1 MRCVIVMLG
10 DVRRRNPVQK
20 LRGERQMRLATLLRQ
35 TTAVAAIG
43 LGAVLAGTPAA
54 QAGFYVQTNLVSD
67 IAGLGVITD
76 PVLKNSWGVSE
87 SPTSPFW
94 VSDQGTN
101 VTTLYNVSGASTV
114 AKVNIN
120 PPPIGNNNVAIP
132 TTGAGPQGPTGQV
145 NNSNTAAFHIGGANG
160 PPARFIFANLNGTIS
175 AWAGGLTATI
185 QATTQGAIYTGLAI
199 DSVSNRLY
207 AADGKQNRIDV
218 FDSAFLPVSPPG
230 GFVNPNLPAGLVP
243 FNVQNIGGRIYVTY
257 AAAGGRPAQ
266 IAAPE
271 GSGAVAVFDTDGN
284 FISQVVSGS
293 KLASPWGI
301 ALAPSTFGDFA
312 NDLLVGNFS
321 FVASEINAFDPTTGA
336 LEGTINVDP
345 GAGNLPGGLWAL
357 SFGNGK
363 AGGSPN
369 ILYFTDG
376 INNERDGLFA
386 SLTVPEPSS
395 MLLLAP
401 VLGLVA
407 LRRARR
413 QD

>member
-1 MRCVIVMLG
+1 MRM
-10 DVRRRNPVQK
+10 
-20 LRGERQMRLATLLRQ
+20 ATLLRQ

-101 VTTLYNVSGASTV
+101 VTTLYSVSGASTV

-120 PPPIGNNNVAIP
+120 PPIGNVAIP

-145 NNSNTAAFHIGGANG
+145 NNTNTTAFLVGNGGNG
-160 PPARFIFANLNGTIS
+160 QFAHFIFANLNGTIS
-175 AWAGGLTATI
+175 AWDTGTTAFV
-185 QATTQGAIYTGLAI
+185 QHTTTGAIYTGLAI

-207 AADGKQNRIDV
+207 AADGAQNRIDV
-218 FDSAFLPVSPPG
+218 FDHSFAPVSLPG
-230 GFVNPNLPAGLVP
+230 AFVNPNLPPGLVP

-301 ALAPSTFGDFA
+301 TLAPSTFGDFA

-357 SFGNGK
+357 SFGNGGS
-363 AGGSPN
+363 GGSPN

-376 INNERDGLFA
+376 INNERDGLFG

-401 VLGLVA
+401 FLGLAA
-407 LRRARR
+407 LRRGRR
-413 QD
+413 QG